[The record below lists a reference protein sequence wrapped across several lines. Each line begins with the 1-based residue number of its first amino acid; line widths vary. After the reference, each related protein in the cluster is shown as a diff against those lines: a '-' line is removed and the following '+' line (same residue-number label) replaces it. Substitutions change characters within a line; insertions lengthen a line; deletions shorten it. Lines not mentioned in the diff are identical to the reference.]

1 MRKQEETKDVEVNET
16 KEKRHMKPEEV
27 ERIYLDKMSK
37 QKKNKRK
44 QQDISNAQR
53 IAMQRK
59 LAKKKK
65 KNKKINS

>member
-1 MRKQEETKDVEVNET
+1 
-16 KEKRHMKPEEV
+16 MKPEEV

-65 KNKKINS
+65 KNKKINSQKYKE